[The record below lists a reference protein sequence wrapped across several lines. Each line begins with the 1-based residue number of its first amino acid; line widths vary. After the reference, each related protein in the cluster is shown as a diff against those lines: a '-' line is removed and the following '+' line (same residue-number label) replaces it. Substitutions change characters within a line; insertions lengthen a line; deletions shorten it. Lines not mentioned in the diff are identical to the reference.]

1 MKVLYEISNQKFL
14 YPLLGEMIP
23 GKVST
28 SDDKAEAPLM
38 LKFWPHMHMFGATEL
53 LFIITGKSYSK
64 SAWSAFQQ

>member
-1 MKVLYEISNQKFL
+1 
-14 YPLLGEMIP
+14 
-23 GKVST
+23 
-28 SDDKAEAPLM
+28 M